1 MSPDRARAL
10 AELTPAPWL
19 LYADRQ
25 RTDATPTEEPT
36 DSEGFSAR
44 QPKPHDAARH
54 GSERCR
60 SDATAADPYPLGIPV
75 MRGAGILSIG
85 GPVSNIELPDP
96 RPLTEDEVLIA
107 VRAAGV
113 ANWDEVVRQ
122 GGWDVGVAPPMALGV
137 EAAGVVTAV
146 GAAVRDWAPGNQVLT
161 HPLPLRAGGTWTP
174 QLIAPAALL
183 ARKPAAMS
191 WADAAAFPVPALT
204 AEQALSEAVMI
215 KAGEA
220 LLIHGGGGV
229 TGGLLVA
236 LAAVRGARV
245 TATAS
250 SSSRARLQQ
259 LGAAHVVD
267 YRDPEWADAAAATA
281 SADGFDAVVNAV
293 PGGAASVLR
302 LVRDGGRLATITGD
316 PPAGERQVEI
326 TTLYVRPDGSQ
337 LRALVELVEAGTLR
351 TERGRVF
358 PSAAAAE
365 ALAAALSGT
374 GGHPVTLTF

>member
-1 MSPDRARAL
+1 
-10 AELTPAPWL
+10 
-19 LYADRQ
+19 
-25 RTDATPTEEPT
+25 
-36 DSEGFSAR
+36 
-44 QPKPHDAARH
+44 
-54 GSERCR
+54 
-60 SDATAADPYPLGIPV
+60 

-85 GPVSNIELPDP
+85 GPVSDIELPNP
-96 RPLTEDEVLIA
+96 RPLADDEALIA

-113 ANWDEVVRQ
+113 GNWDEIVRQ
-122 GGWDVGVAPPMALGV
+122 GGWDVGIAPPMALGV

-146 GAAVRDWAPGNQVLT
+146 GAAVHDWAAGDEVLT
-161 HPLPLRAGGTWTP
+161 HPLPLRTGGTWAP

-191 WADAAAFPVPALT
+191 WAAAAALPVPALT
-204 AEQALSEAVMI
+204 AEQALSEAVEI
-215 KAGEA
+215 KPGET

-245 TATAS
+245 TATAGS
-250 SSSRARLQQ
+250 TSHARLQQ

-281 SADGFDAVVNAV
+281 SADGFDAVVNAA
-293 PGGAASVLR
+293 PGGAASALR
-302 LVRDGGRLATITGD
+302 LVRDGGRLATITED
-316 PPAGERQVEI
+316 PPAGERQVRI
-326 TTLYVRPDGSQ
+326 TSLYVRPDGSQ

-351 TERGRVF
+351 TESGRVF
-358 PSAAAAE
+358 PAAAAPE